1 MIAWRGVVEMDQHPE
16 LLQRLAADYRS
27 LTRGVTFDI
36 ADRCMALVEMIPGNR
51 INWLWYVSVTSV
63 KNIH

>member
-1 MIAWRGVVEMDQHPE
+1 MIAWRGVVKMDRHPE

-27 LTRGVTFDI
+27 LFRGVTFDI

-51 INWLWYVSVTSV
+51 INWLWYVFMAPV
-63 KNIH
+63 K